1 MTEFGLYEN
10 QKGKRNTNKPVS
22 KEFARYD
29 ANCPVLGGEVVMGD
43 LDTTFKMTL
52 DQYQDGWKY
61 ICGVV
66 YSLESHGNM
75 AFEKDSLNKG
85 EVHPTILFLAPHCEV
100 RVFD

>member
-1 MTEFGLYEN
+1 
-10 QKGKRNTNKPVS
+10 VS

-29 ANCPVLGGEVVMGD
+29 ANCPVFGGEVVVGD

-66 YSLESHGNM
+66 YSLERVMVIWHS
-75 AFEKDSLNKG
+75 SRIYLLNKG
-85 EVHPTILFLAPHCEV
+85 EVHPTILF
-100 RVFD
+100 